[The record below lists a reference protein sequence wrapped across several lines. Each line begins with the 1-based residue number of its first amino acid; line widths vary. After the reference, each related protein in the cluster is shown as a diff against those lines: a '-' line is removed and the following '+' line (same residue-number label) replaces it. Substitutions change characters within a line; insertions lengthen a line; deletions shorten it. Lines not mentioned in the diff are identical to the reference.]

1 MAEKKPNRRNSPEP
15 KKKRSRTASMIA
27 VLLVAIA
34 IGVGA
39 KMMGGDESAIPPPKT
54 AGGKIVVLEFFDY
67 G

>member
-1 MAEKKPNRRNSPEP
+1 
-15 KKKRSRTASMIA
+15 MIA

-34 IGVGA
+34 IGVGS
-39 KMMGGDESAIPPPKT
+39 KMMGGNESAIPPPKT